1 MRLKRG
7 SNAALLRK
15 LISSKSKRSD
25 NTNTIKF
32 PEAKFFLNIDRL
44 MMDDP
49 DEFNNRAPCEKSS
62 SNSDNQ
68 DLIYSPDLGMGMS
81 DLPVVEEMNNRNKK
95 MNVHV
100 PVINT
105 ETLNCLAIDQEIT
118 FRDSM
123 REDKKDT
130 YQNKRE
136 KTYGD

>member
-1 MRLKRG
+1 
-7 SNAALLRK
+7 
-15 LISSKSKRSD
+15 
-25 NTNTIKF
+25 
-32 PEAKFFLNIDRL
+32 

-62 SNSDNQ
+62 SNSDCDNQ
-68 DLIYSPDLGMGMS
+68 DIYSPDLGMGMS
-81 DLPVVEEMNNRNKK
+81 DLPVVEEMINRNKK

-130 YQNKRE
+130 YQMKNKRE